1 MVRRGIRFVAVWTF
15 GLMLCQ
21 VAGSLAADA
30 VKVAVLDQQVVLERT
45 KAGKRALDSFK
56 EFRNSRQ
63 RIISAD
69 DEEMKGLEKAL
80 KEQESGLSESARR
93 EKQEQFR
100 KKFEAYQARLQD
112 FNREIQQ
119 KQKELGDEYLTKVK
133 LVATDVAQREGY
145 VAVIDKGNE
154 ATLKV
159 VIYHSPTV
167 DLTDLVVK
175 EFDKRYK

>member
-1 MVRRGIRFVAVWTF
+1 MRQGTWLLAVGTL

-30 VKVAVLDQQVVLERT
+30 FKVAVLDQQVVLERT
-45 KAGKRALDSFK
+45 KAGKRALDSLK
-56 EFRNSRQ
+56 EFRDSRQ

-80 KEQESGLSESARR
+80 KDQESGLSEAARR

-133 LVATDVAQREGY
+133 LVAAEVAKREGY
-145 VAVIDKGNE
+145 VAVMDRGNE

-159 VIYHSPTV
+159 VIYHSPAV